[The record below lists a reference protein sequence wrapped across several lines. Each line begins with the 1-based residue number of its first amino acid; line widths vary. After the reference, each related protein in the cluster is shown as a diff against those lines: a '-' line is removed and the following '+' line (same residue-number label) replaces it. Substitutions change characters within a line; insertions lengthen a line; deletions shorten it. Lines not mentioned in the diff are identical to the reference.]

1 MRPGD
6 LFAGRFEL
14 DRVAGSG
21 GMGAVYRAVDR
32 ETGEP
37 VALKVGLHAE
47 TEQAEQTERFR
58 REARVLAGLH
68 HPAIA
73 RHVAHGVT
81 AEGRQYL
88 AMEWLDGEDLAARLR
103 RGPLGLDESL
113 ALAARA
119 AEALG
124 AVHLRGVVHRD
135 VKPANLFLPGGDVA
149 AVKILDFGI
158 ARAPDVTYT
167 LTHPDAPVGT
177 PAYMAPE
184 QVRGEPDIDAR
195 ADLYALGCVLFECLT
210 GRPPF
215 AGVHVVAL
223 LTKVLFEQA
232 PRLREP
238 WPGAP
243 PALDAL
249 LSRLLGKDRRLR
261 PGDALAVAAELRA
274 PEIRE
279 ASAAPLS
286 PSVGLTTAER
296 RLVSVVLAA
305 RRAEPARPPQPAQ
318 AVASEAS
325 TAPARGL
332 THQRRWPLALLR
344 EIRRTADLHGARV
357 ELLRDGSIAALL
369 TGAEAP
375 TDLAASAARCA
386 LSLKALVQASDVALA
401 TGWEVVDG
409 TQPLG
414 PVIDRAVANLTAA
427 ERGAE
432 EALRPIA
439 IDAMTA
445 SLLGPR
451 FDVAHGERGAAL
463 LGEQEP
469 LEEARALLGK
479 PTPFVGRSSE
489 LRWLE
494 LLVDQCASEPCAQ
507 AALVIGAAGVGKSRL
522 RIELARRMRGREA
535 PPQIWT
541 AQGDAVRAGAPLG
554 LLAQVVRRAAQIA
567 EGEPRELAREKL
579 AARVARSVDAAEQ
592 ARVTEFL
599 GEVIGAPFPDA
610 DRRELRAARQNP
622 MLMADQ
628 VRRAWLTFLEAE
640 CRAGPVLLLLE
651 DLHWGDLPTVQLV
664 DAALGQLRSRPLL
677 VLGLGRPDVDEVFP
691 GLWAERGA
699 TAMRLGALPALACE
713 RLVRAVLGEQAP
725 AEQVE
730 GLVRRAAGH
739 PFLLEEMLRVAAEGA
754 EGAEGRDAGEAPETA
769 LAMVQARLEGLDLEA
784 RRALRAGS
792 LLGEVFWWGAVA
804 RLLGVDRD
812 DAALA
817 GCLLALE
824 QQEWIARRP
833 ASRFPGEVEYVF
845 RHGLVRDAAYTMLT
859 EADRRLG
866 HRLTSEWL
874 EHAGE
879 RDALVLA
886 GHCERGG
893 EPERAV
899 RWLCA
904 AAEEALRGNDLAAAL
919 ARAERGAASG
929 AGGRELG
936 ALRLVQAEAH
946 LWRGELSATEARA
959 TEAVALLEPGSGAW
973 YRALTAA
980 LIGAGK
986 QGAVD
991 RAGAWAARLA
1001 ATAPAEGALSAVVL
1015 CLSGG
1020 AAELM
1025 LANQHATADAL
1036 LEQSLRLAGDPP
1048 AVDDEAAGGLHQTVG
1063 FRAALAGDHAAAVDA
1078 LEVAVG
1084 AFERA
1089 GDRRQACA
1097 VQLNMG
1103 FMLTELGA
1111 LERAEQLLRAAV
1123 VQATRMDLHEVLAT
1137 ARQNL
1142 GHTLLQAGQIDEAR
1156 ALLEQAIDASRRQGN
1171 RRMEGLS
1178 RAYLARAA
1186 LLSGD
1191 GEAAAREA
1199 GAAAALLDVA
1209 PLLRAVAL
1217 AILARARMGGG
1228 PEGAAEALLHA
1239 QEAFRLIEDAGMAEE
1254 GESLIR
1260 LTYAEALRAAGE
1272 RERAAQVIEAARSRL
1287 LERAA
1292 KIGRPAL
1299 RQSFLESIP
1308 ENARALA
1315 LAAAWALER
1324 QGAVA

>member
-6 LFAGRFEL
+6 LLAGRFEL

-21 GMGAVYRAVDR
+21 GMGAVYRAIDR

-37 VALKVGLHAE
+37 VAVKVGLHAE
-47 TEQAEQTERFR
+47 HAEGEQTERFR

-135 VKPANLFLPGGDVA
+135 IKPANLFLPGGDVA

-158 ARAPDVTYT
+158 ARASDVTYT
-167 LTHPDAPVGT
+167 LTNPDAPVGT

-215 AGVHVVAL
+215 VGSHVVAL
-223 LTKVLFEQA
+223 LTKVLFAQA
-232 PRLREP
+232 PRLREL

-243 PALDAL
+243 PALDTL
-249 LSRLLGKDRRLR
+249 LSRLLGKDRQLR
-261 PGDALAVAAELRA
+261 PGDALTIAAELRS

-279 ASAAPLS
+279 ASAAPLA

-296 RLVSVVLAA
+296 RLVTVVLAT
-305 RRAEPARPPQPAQ
+305 RQPEPARPPQPAQ
-318 AVASEAS
+318 AVASDES

-357 ELLRDGSIAALL
+357 ELLQDGSIAALL

-386 LSLKALVQASDVALA
+386 LSLKALLQASDVALA

-414 PVIDRAVANLTAA
+414 TVIDRAVANLTAA

-451 FDVAHGERGAAL
+451 FEVAHGERGAAL

-494 LLVDQCASEPCAQ
+494 LLFDQCASEPCAQ

-567 EGEPRELAREKL
+567 EGEPRERGREKL

-640 CRAGPVLLLLE
+640 CRAGPVLLVLE

-664 DAALGQLRSRPLL
+664 DAALGQLRSSPLL

-713 RLVRAVLGEQAP
+713 RLVRAALGEQAP
-725 AEQVE
+725 AAQVE
-730 GLVRRAAGH
+730 RLVRRAAGH

-792 LLGEVFWWGAVA
+792 LLGEVFWWGAIA

-817 GCLLALE
+817 GRLLALE

-833 ASRFPGEVEYVF
+833 ASRFPGEVEYAF
-845 RHGLVRDAAYTMLT
+845 RHGLVRDAAYMMLT
-859 EADRRLG
+859 EADQRLG
-866 HRLTSEWL
+866 HRLASEWL

-919 ARAERGAASG
+919 ARAERGVASG
-929 AGGRELG
+929 ASGRDLG

-946 LWRGELSATEARA
+946 LWRGELSSTEARA
-959 TEAVALLEPGSGAW
+959 TEAIALLDPGSGAW

-980 LIGAGK
+980 LLGASK

-991 RAGAWAARLA
+991 RAGAWAERLA
-1001 ATAPAEGALSAVVL
+1001 ATAPAEEALSVVVL
-1015 CLSGG
+1015 CLSGC

-1036 LEQSLRLAGDPP
+1036 LEQCLRLAGDPP
-1048 AVDDEAAGGLHQTVG
+1048 TVDDEALGGLHQAVG

-1084 AFERA
+1084 AFGRA
-1089 GDRRQACA
+1089 GDRRQACS

-1103 FMLTELGA
+1103 FILTELGA

-1123 VQATRMDLHEVLAT
+1123 AQATQMDLHEVLPT

-1142 GHTLLQAGQIDEAR
+1142 GNVLLQAGQIDEAR

-1191 GEAAAREA
+1191 REAAAREA

-1217 AILARARMGGG
+1217 ALLARARMGGE
-1228 PEGAAEALLHA
+1228 PEGAAEALLDA

-1272 RERAAQVIEAARSRL
+1272 RERAAKMIEAARSRL

-1315 LAAAWALER
+1315 LADAWALER

>member
-14 DRVAGSG
+14 DRAAGSG
-21 GMGAVYRAVDR
+21 GMGAVYRAIDR

-47 TEQAEQTERFR
+47 HAEADQAERFR
-58 REARVLAGLH
+58 REARVLAGLY

-158 ARAPDVTYT
+158 ARAPDVTHT
-167 LTHPDAPVGT
+167 LTNPDAPVGT

-215 AGVHVVAL
+215 GGVHVVAL

-232 PRLREP
+232 PRLRDL

-279 ASAAPLS
+279 ASAAPLA

-305 RRAEPARPPQPAQ
+305 HRAEPARPPQPAQ
-318 AVASEAS
+318 AVSSEAS

-332 THQRRWPLALLR
+332 TRPCRWPLALLQ
-344 EIRRTADLHGARV
+344 EIRRTVDLHGARV

-386 LSLKALVQASDVALA
+386 LSLKALLQGADVALA

-432 EALRPIA
+432 DALRPIA

-451 FDVAHGERGAAL
+451 FEVARGERGAAL

-567 EGEPRELAREKL
+567 EGEPRERGREKL
-579 AARVARSVDAAEQ
+579 AARVARSVEPAEQ
-592 ARVTEFL
+592 ARVAEFL

-610 DRRELRAARQNP
+610 DRCELRAARQNP

-628 VRRAWLTFLEAE
+628 VRRAWLTFVEAE
-640 CRAGPVLLLLE
+640 CRAGPVLLVLE

-664 DAALGQLRSRPLL
+664 DAALGQLRSSPLL

-713 RLVRAVLGEQAP
+713 RLVRAALGEQAP
-725 AEQVE
+725 AEQVDR
-730 GLVRRAAGH
+730 LVRRAAGH
-739 PFLLEEMLRVAAEGA
+739 AFLLEEMLRAAVEGA

-792 LLGEVFWWGAVA
+792 VLGEVFWWGALA

-812 DAALA
+812 DAAFA

-833 ASRFPGEVEYVF
+833 ASRFPGEAEYAF
-845 RHGLVRDAAYTMLT
+845 RHGLVRDAAYRMLT
-859 EADRRLG
+859 EADQRLG
-866 HRLTSEWL
+866 HRLAAAWL

-904 AAEEALRGNDLAAAL
+904 AAEEAIRGNDLAAAL
-919 ARAERGAASG
+919 ARAERGVASG
-929 AGGRELG
+929 ASGRDLG

-959 TEAVALLEPGSGAW
+959 TEAVALLDPGSSAW

-980 LIGAGK
+980 LIGASK
-986 QGAVD
+986 LGAVE

-1001 ATAPAEGALSAVVL
+1001 ATAPDEGALSAVVL
-1015 CLSGG
+1015 CLSWC

-1048 AVDDEAAGGLHQTVG
+1048 AVDDAAVGGLHQTVA
-1063 FRAALAGDHAAAVDA
+1063 FRAALAGDQAAAVDA

-1084 AFERA
+1084 AFGRA
-1089 GDRRQACA
+1089 GDRRQACS

-1142 GHTLLQAGQIDEAR
+1142 GNALLQAGQIDEAR

-1199 GAAAALLDVA
+1199 AAAAALLDVA

-1217 AILARARMGGG
+1217 AVLARARMERG
-1228 PEGAAEALLHA
+1228 PEGAAEALIHA

-1272 RERAAQVIEAARSRL
+1272 RERAAQIIEAARSRL

-1299 RQSFLESIP
+1299 RRSFLEGIP

-1315 LAAAWALER
+1315 LAEAWALER